1 MEKSKYFLL
10 ATAMLTLASCFSD
23 EGNYDYDA
31 PLVINV
37 EGIEKSYSVSP
48 TGDILQIN
56 PVIKPAG
63 RDYDC
68 FWTVTS
74 ASATWGDKVDT
85 ISRSQ
90 NLEYKINLDM
100 GAYKLRFN
108 AKDRLTGVF
117 SYTEYDLSVTTDMET
132 GWWILKTIDG
142 NTDIDFFSN
151 EKAKPDV
158 IMNANGQR
166 LNGEALN
173 VDYTSNFWK
182 FNADKQT
189 DERVSAVFVASKGDI
204 AALDYFTGRII
215 SNYNQLF
222 VEAPAKHE
230 VRGMFKGPSDTHV
243 YVDGHI
249 YTMYHSKYSIYNQFV
264 IKALGDY
271 DIAPQHHAAG
281 SLPLLFNRANS
292 SFCSV
297 SRTSSTI
304 DYFKNSSPSP
314 IQMNMDLEYIGGKTT
329 ASWTQGDMAL
339 ALMKGKTDGKH
350 YLLQLDGQPYT
361 MDYNPIWDVKEMPA
375 DLGLYKAEHR
385 ALNQNN
391 NIVDYAIGNVIY
403 SCNLDNWEE
412 AKADVTLA
420 DGEEITYMEYLK
432 YAPYGYNETW
442 FDYLVIATSKG
453 DSYKLCL
460 HPVAAGRIQPA
471 QKTLEGKGKVQRA
484 CYMRQ
489 EDGYVYTSTLF

>member
-182 FNADKQT
+182 FK
-189 DERVSAVFVASKGDI
+189 I
-204 AALDYFTGRII
+204 GR
-215 SNYNQLF
+215 
-222 VEAPAKHE
+222 A
-230 VRGMFKGPSDTHV
+230 HV
-243 YVDGHI
+243 
-249 YTMYHSKYSIYNQFV
+249 
-264 IKALGDY
+264 
-271 DIAPQHHAAG
+271 
-281 SLPLLFNRANS
+281 
-292 SFCSV
+292 
-297 SRTSSTI
+297 
-304 DYFKNSSPSP
+304 
-314 IQMNMDLEYIGGKTT
+314 
-329 ASWTQGDMAL
+329 
-339 ALMKGKTDGKH
+339 
-350 YLLQLDGQPYT
+350 
-361 MDYNPIWDVKEMPA
+361 
-375 DLGLYKAEHR
+375 
-385 ALNQNN
+385 
-391 NIVDYAIGNVIY
+391 
-403 SCNLDNWEE
+403 
-412 AKADVTLA
+412 
-420 DGEEITYMEYLK
+420 
-432 YAPYGYNETW
+432 
-442 FDYLVIATSKG
+442 
-453 DSYKLCL
+453 
-460 HPVAAGRIQPA
+460 
-471 QKTLEGKGKVQRA
+471 
-484 CYMRQ
+484 
-489 EDGYVYTSTLF
+489 